1 MILRYGYHLVDDVAL
16 VYQGDIKW
24 RIMIVRFGKKKIEI
38 SSWIYKLLLFL
49 TQAKISKS
57 QKV

>member
-24 RIMIVRFGKKKIEI
+24 RIMTVRFGKKKIEI
-38 SSWIYKLLLFL
+38 SS
-49 TQAKISKS
+49 
-57 QKV
+57 